1 MAIFEDVNG
10 AAHVVSTQHSVREVK
25 SVGESSSK
33 HNRDGSVETS
43 SHTVKTGP
51 DGKSVTVDT
60 LDTSKDV
67 NGTIYHTTK
76 VLSDDGQGH
85 RFESLSNSFE
95 QNRNGAHMVQSETV
109 TKQLGAHEA
118 PVDLT
123 KALEE
128 RGTLGV
134 THDMRLTRETHD
146 QSGATL
152 SDTVARHFD
161 TVGNESRS
169 SWSGVSESAGM
180 LISGGIRSSG
190 SEGGSHGLG
199 VTSGHTREVG
209 VANNAEGAAAAARY
223 LQSHSEGASSGHTE
237 GVGVANNAQGA
248 AAAARYLQSHSEGVY
263 SGHTEGVGVANNAE
277 GAAAAARYLQ
287 SHSEGVSSGH
297 AQGVGV
303 ANNAQGAAAAARYL
317 QSHSEGVSSGH
328 ASTGLSEHV
337 SQSIENRLVS
347 DGYSVAEARETV
359 KGVSESLGHA
369 VSTHT
374 AGTSSSVEFH
384 KEGPVAV
391 SMTSGEAVSSN
402 KTVALSMDELK
413 AVHESGHVQSL
424 QSGRSLGAS
433 ANTMSGAS
441 MEMSR

>member
-95 QNRNGAHMVQSETV
+95 QNKNGAHMVQSETV

-248 AAAARYLQSHSEGVY
+248 AAAARYLQSHSEGVF

-277 GAAAAARYLQ
+277 
-287 SHSEGVSSGH
+287 
-297 AQGVGV
+297 
-303 ANNAQGAAAAARYL
+303 GAAAAARYL